1 MKLRMQMVL
10 LGVIPLVI
18 MGIAVFVIG
27 SNRTTMVVKD
37 IVEKDLRAVAVMT
50 ADNFSD
56 IDGNNFY
63 VDEEGNLW
71 NNDLNITADTSAA
84 DRIKEDSGI
93 VTTVF
98 FGDTRYMTSVTDK
111 TGNRV
116 VGTQAGEK
124 VIQEVLVEGNT
135 YFADNVDVVGESY
148 YAYYMPIYNAGSST
162 PAGMVFTGVS
172 QGEVQK
178 EISMVVSLLVGFAV
192 LMMVGG
198 GLLIFIVSTSIVKKI
213 RYGVSVLQGVA
224 GGDLTVALDEKI
236 LRQRNELGDMT
247 RAINEMKTRLHSVVS
262 EVVAKSNEVAELSVH
277 LGSAA
282 TETSGAI
289 EQVEKAVNEVA
300 DGATAQ
306 AGDTQ
311 QATENVIVMGNLVE
325 ETNTNVSNL
334 TRQSDVMEQKG
345 NAANDTLKE
354 LERINGRVKASI
366 QEISE
371 QTNTTNESAKKISET
386 IGLITAIAEET
397 NLLSLNASIEAA
409 RAGEQGRGFAVV
421 ASQIQKLAEQSN
433 DSAKQIEDIINS
445 LMADS
450 QKATETMDAV
460 NLIMRQQSEMVDKT
474 GNIFGEVFEGIQESR
489 KNIEMIAQNT
499 KNLDNSRSTVVD
511 IVQNLSA
518 IAQENAASTQE
529 TSASTTE
536 VSATVQEMTDNAKH
550 LEKIA
555 ENLSETVKIFKV

>member
-37 IVEKDLRAVAVMT
+37 IVEKDLKAVAVMT

-63 VDEEGNLW
+63 VDEKGNLW

-84 DRIKEDSGI
+84 DQVKEDSGI

>member
-27 SNRTTMVVKD
+27 SSRTTMVVED

-71 NNDLNITADTSAA
+71 NNDLNITADTDAA
-84 DRIKEDSGI
+84 DQIKEESGI

-124 VIQEVLVEGNT
+124 VVQEVLVKGNT
-135 YFADNVDVVGESY
+135 YFAEKVDVVGEDY
-148 YAYYMPIYNAGSST
+148 YAYYMPIYNRGSST
-162 PAGMVFTGVS
+162 PVGMVFTGVS
-172 QGEVQK
+172 QGDVQK
-178 EISMVVSLLVGFAV
+178 EISMVLSLLVGFAV
-192 LMMVGG
+192 LMMIGG
-198 GLLIFIVSTSIVKKI
+198 GLLIFLVSTSIVKKL

-354 LERINGRVKASI
+354 LERINGRVKSSI

-433 DSAKQIEDIINS
+433 DSAKQIEEIINS

-450 QKATETMDAV
+450 QKATETMEAV

-474 GNIFGEVFEGIQESR
+474 GSIFGEVFEGIQESR
-489 KNIEMIAQNT
+489 RNIEMIAQNT
-499 KNLDNSRSTVVD
+499 KSLDDSRSTVVD

-555 ENLSETVKIFKV
+555 ENLSETVKVFKV

>member
-1 MKLRMQMVL
+1 MKLRLQMVL
-10 LGVIPLVI
+10 LGVIPLVA
-18 MGIAVFVIG
+18 MGIAVYIIG
-27 SNRTTMVVKD
+27 SSRTAMVVGD
-37 IVEKDLRAVAVMT
+37 IVEKDLKAVAFMV
-50 ADNFSD
+50 ASKFSD
-56 IDGNNFY
+56 ADGNNYY
-63 VDEEGNLW
+63 VDDQGNLW
-71 NNDLNITADTSAA
+71 NNDLNITASTAA
-84 DRIKEDSGI
+84 VDQVKKDSGI
-93 VTTVF
+93 VATIF
-98 FGDTRYMTSVTDK
+98 FGDTRYMTSVLDK
-111 TGNRV
+111 NGDRV
-116 VGTQAGEK
+116 VGTQAGGE
-124 VIQEVLVEGNT
+124 VVREVLENGNT
-135 YFADNVDVVGESY
+135 YFAKHVDVVGEEY
-148 YAYYMPIYNAGSST
+148 YAYYLPIYNADSAT
-162 PAGMVFTGVS
+162 PVGMVFTGMS
-172 QGEVQK
+172 QK
-178 EISMVVSLLVGFAV
+178 EVEKEIAIVVSLLVGFAV
-192 LMMVGG
+192 IMMIGG
-198 GLLIFIVSTSIVKKI
+198 GVLIFIVSTSIVKKLKV
-213 RYGVSVLQGVA
+213 GVSALQAVA
-224 GGDLTVALDEKI
+224 GGDLTVALDKKI
-236 LRQRNELGDMT
+236 LSQKNEIGDMI
-247 RAINEMKTRLHSVVS
+247 RAIDEMKTRLHSVVG
-262 EVVAKSNEVAELSVH
+262 EVVRRSNEVADLSTH
-277 LGSAA
+277 LGEAA
-282 TETSGAI
+282 IETSGAI

-325 ETNTNVSNL
+325 ETNTNVSYL

-354 LERINGRVKASI
+354 LEKINDRVKSSI

-450 QKATETMDAV
+450 QKAMETMDAV
-460 NLIMRQQSEMVDKT
+460 TLIMKQQSEMVDKT
-474 GNIFGEVFEGIQESR
+474 GNIFGEVFEGIKESR
-489 KNIEMIAQNT
+489 RNIEMISNNT
-499 KNLDNSRSTVVD
+499 KGLDDSRSSVVD

-536 VSATVQEMTDNAKH
+536 VSATVQEMTENAKQ
-550 LEKIA
+550 LEEIA
-555 ENLSETVKIFKV
+555 DKLSETVKIFKV